1 MRVGLLTLSY
11 RLYGLESIKERR
23 SIVRRLIAQVHA
35 EGPTF
40 AVCEIDPDGGLQRA
54 GLRIAHLSEDAARTT
69 TALAHLQE
77 KLARGN
83 GYEMFD
89 AVTEIV

>member
-1 MRVGLLTLSY
+1 MKVGLLTLCY
-11 RLYGLESIKERR
+11 RLYGRESIKERR

-35 EGPTF
+35 QGPAF
-40 AVCEIDPDGGLQRA
+40 AVCVIDPGGGLQRA

-77 KLARGN
+77 KLERGN
-83 GYEMFD
+83 GYEVFD
-89 AVTEIV
+89 AA